1 MDIPLIKSG
10 FLAKLGEFIFEPKGI
25 SFQKFDRETSFN
37 WAELK
42 RIGGESL
49 RQFLGTNGERIAISG
64 VVYPHFRGKLSQI
77 SDLRAMGRAG
87 IPYQLI
93 AADSESGQ
101 NLGQWIII
109 SVKDGRT
116 LFTDDGRPLKL
127 EFTLEL
133 ESYAQDP

>member
-10 FLAKLGEFIFEPKGI
+10 FLAKLGDFIFEPKGI
-25 SFQKFDRETSFN
+25 SFQKFDRETAFN
-37 WAELK
+37 WSELK
-42 RIGGESL
+42 RVGGAPL
-49 RQFLGTNGERIAISG
+49 RQFLGSSGEKISISG

-87 IPYQLI
+87 VPYQLI

-109 SVKDGRT
+109 TVKDGRT
-116 LFTDDGRPLKL
+116 LFTDDGKPLKL